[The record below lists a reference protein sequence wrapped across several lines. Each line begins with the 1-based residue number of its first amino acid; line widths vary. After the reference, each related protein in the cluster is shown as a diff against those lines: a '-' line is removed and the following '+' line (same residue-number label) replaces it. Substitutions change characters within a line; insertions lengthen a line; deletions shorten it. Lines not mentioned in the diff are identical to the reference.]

1 MDSELDDVFF
11 EQEFDDYEEDNAAQ
25 YAEGEEE
32 TSVELPDREVALVD
46 STGELN
52 ATIARLSELV
62 QENRLILNEVG
73 VELLSQSVVLTKW
86 HKQSA
91 QFDERLGQIDK
102 QIKELPNPATILKE
116 PIEQIQESQ
125 KVLIKSRRDRSSSE
139 QSNDAKFS
147 RRAIALFLLAQS
159 GVLAIALTMALNYFP
174 PRATVKAEQQ
184 WYSIFQRVDKLYKAK
199 FGSKAPGK

>member
-11 EQEFDDYEEDNAAQ
+11 EQEFDAYEEDDAAQ
-25 YAEGEEE
+25 YVEGKGE
-32 TSVELPDREVALVD
+32 TSVDLHEREVAPVD
-46 STGELN
+46 SNRELN

-86 HKQSA
+86 HKQSV

-139 QSNDAKFS
+139 QSNSAKFS
-147 RRAIALFLLAQS
+147 RKAIALFLIAQS

-184 WYSIFQRVDKLYKAK
+184 WYSIFQRVDKLYKAR
-199 FGSKAPGK
+199 FGNKAPGK